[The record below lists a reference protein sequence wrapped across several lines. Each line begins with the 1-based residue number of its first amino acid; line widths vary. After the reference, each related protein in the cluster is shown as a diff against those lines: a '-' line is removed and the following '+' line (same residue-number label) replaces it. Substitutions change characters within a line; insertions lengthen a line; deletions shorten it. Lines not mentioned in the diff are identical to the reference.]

1 MGGLW
6 SRSLVAS
13 RALRGRDREDAVVS
27 QESGVVSPRSDQCR
41 LPLADLASAD
51 VERVIAHGLELAL
64 VVARLSPQLRPPV
77 PVPKGL
83 RPLVQFAK
91 LPASARPAVR
101 RVLEEDEEFRGRVAV
116 ITDEAG
122 APRAAW
128 LFLHRPD
135 GWADELAALVR
146 EAVGAGEASEAGRA
160 ERGLQRRLT
169 GAETALARADE
180 ALAAARKEGVRAAE
194 ELAGERRARRSVEEH
209 RDALTQRLGAL
220 EEERDAAG
228 RRAGCVEVDS
238 ADLRRQL
245 GAARAAVVS
254 AEGARERAER
264 QAAAEAGRAR
274 ALEAAAAC
282 EGDRSAAVAS
292 SIADAAAAALALGG
306 ALGAAA
312 AALGDEAPGPGPQ
325 CLPSVVPVGA
335 DHGPSGWSSADHGPS
350 GWSSADH
357 GPSGWSSADHGI
369 VGRRSGAPTP
379 SRAERVHQGRPHRER
394 APQPLPPA
402 LFDDSREAAE
412 HLVRVPD
419 MVVLVDGYNATM
431 SAWSGLP
438 IARQRARLIDACAEL
453 AARAGTEVLVVFD
466 GAEEPRDMAPQMARR
481 GVRWRFSPVDVEAD
495 DVLLD
500 LVAGLDPARPVMVAS
515 SDLRVRDGA
524 RSLGANAIST
534 SQLFALL
541 RRDVGGPG
549 RTTSTAAP

>member
-169 GAETALARADE
+169 GPRQRWPGPTRRSPL
-180 ALAAARKEGVRAAE
+180 L
-194 ELAGERRARRSVEEH
+194 ERRACGPPRSWPGSGGHVAASRSTETRSPSVWVLSRRSVT
-209 RDALTQRLGAL
+209 RP
-220 EEERDAAG
+220 
-228 RRAGCVEVDS
+228 V
-238 ADLRRQL
+238 
-245 GAARAAVVS
+245 
-254 AEGARERAER
+254 
-264 QAAAEAGRAR
+264 
-274 ALEAAAAC
+274 
-282 EGDRSAAVAS
+282 
-292 SIADAAAAALALGG
+292 G
-306 ALGAAA
+306 ALGASRSTAQTSAA
-312 AALGDEAPGPGPQ
+312 SSAPLE
-325 CLPSVVPVGA
+325 LPS
-335 DHGPSGWSSADHGPS
+335 
-350 GWSSADH
+350 
-357 GPSGWSSADHGI
+357 
-369 VGRRSGAPTP
+369 
-379 SRAERVHQGRPHRER
+379 
-394 APQPLPPA
+394 
-402 LFDDSREAAE
+402 
-412 HLVRVPD
+412 
-419 MVVLVDGYNATM
+419 
-431 SAWSGLP
+431 
-438 IARQRARLIDACAEL
+438 
-453 AARAGTEVLVVFD
+453 
-466 GAEEPRDMAPQMARR
+466 
-481 GVRWRFSPVDVEAD
+481 
-495 DVLLD
+495 
-500 LVAGLDPARPVMVAS
+500 
-515 SDLRVRDGA
+515 
-524 RSLGANAIST
+524 
-534 SQLFALL
+534 
-541 RRDVGGPG
+541 
-549 RTTSTAAP
+549 

>member
-335 DHGPSGWSSADHGPS
+335 PASASGSL
-350 GWSSADH
+350 SADH

-541 RRDVGGPG
+541 RRDVGGAG

>member
-1 MGGLW
+1 M
-6 SRSLVAS
+6 
-13 RALRGRDREDAVVS
+13 
-27 QESGVVSPRSDQCR
+27 SPRSDQCR

-245 GAARAAVVS
+245 GAARAGVVS

-264 QAAAEAGRAR
+264 QAAAEAGVPGRSRPPPHAR
-274 ALEAAAAC
+274 AIVRQLWRAPSPMLQQLPWRWVA
-282 EGDRSAAVAS
+282 RSAQPLLRWATRL
-292 SIADAAAAALALGG
+292 LA
-306 ALGAAA
+306 
-312 AALGDEAPGPGPQ
+312 
-325 CLPSVVPVGA
+325 
-335 DHGPSGWSSADHGPS
+335 
-350 GWSSADH
+350 
-357 GPSGWSSADHGI
+357 
-369 VGRRSGAPTP
+369 
-379 SRAERVHQGRPHRER
+379 R
-394 APQPLPPA
+394 APSACPA
-402 LFDDSREAAE
+402 WF
-412 HLVRVPD
+412 P
-419 MVVLVDGYNATM
+419 
-431 SAWSGLP
+431 SASP
-438 IARQRARLIDACAEL
+438 RAL
-453 AARAGTEVLVVFD
+453 AAR
-466 GAEEPRDMAPQMARR
+466 
-481 GVRWRFSPVDVEAD
+481 
-495 DVLLD
+495 
-500 LVAGLDPARPVMVAS
+500 
-515 SDLRVRDGA
+515 
-524 RSLGANAIST
+524 
-534 SQLFALL
+534 
-541 RRDVGGPG
+541 
-549 RTTSTAAP
+549 